1 MIYFKPI
8 IRILQNFNMSR
19 ESLFIQELSNLNRD
33 HDSLSTAASIDG
45 LVLLFL
51 IERDIN

>member
-1 MIYFKPI
+1 MIHFKPI
-8 IRILQNFNMSR
+8 LRMLQNFNMSR
-19 ESLFIQELSNLNRD
+19 ESLFFQELSNLSGD
-33 HDSLSTAASIDG
+33 QDSLSTAASIDG